1 MTAAIAMRT
10 RTRLLLWLG
19 IAAGLLLF
27 AGANWHLVH
36 VAITSQPD
44 CVAHLRPGS
53 GDAERG
59 RFSAAQSSCSPRPTK

>member
-1 MTAAIAMRT
+1 MTTAIAMRT
-10 RTRLLLWLG
+10 RTRLVLWLG

-36 VAITSQPD
+36 VATTSQPD

-53 GDAERG
+53 GNAERG
-59 RFSAAQSSCSPRPTK
+59 LFSAAQSSCSPQPAK